1 MTAIQ
6 AHAKEHKIPLEWHLD
21 NENLDRLN
29 LIARPAEVAIVFI
42 SASSGEGYIT
52 VEDNF
57 GDRNN
62 MEAWGNGAALV
73 KAVCEVNKNVIVVIH
88 SVSLRLST
96 SDQQAYVQIGRTYT
110 ARRVHRSPECQ
121 GLSPR
126 RMSRTRSW
134 KCCSGCPLWQI
145 QPIWS
150 STLHDRQ
157 ERGGLWYEID
167 LREGW

>member
-1 MTAIQ
+1 MLMSSIGLCHCQFPVSSPRSFRRAILKSISYLISPLTAIQ

-21 NENLDRLN
+21 NENLDRLD

-88 SVSLRLST
+88 SVSS
-96 SDQQAYVQIGRTYT
+96 
-110 ARRVHRSPECQ
+110 RVLISNQ
-121 GLSPR
+121 
-126 RMSRTRSW
+126 
-134 KCCSGCPLWQI
+134 
-145 QPIWS
+145 
-150 STLHDRQ
+150 
-157 ERGGLWYEID
+157 
-167 LREGW
+167 